1 VTAATEEAKEQ
12 AGSAKFTS
20 NMKKTSKTSIC
31 LLTEQ
36 QGYDSKLIH
45 MGLFDSNLII
55 ISMQNRDLVAST
67 IALEN
72 DILLLA
78 TRWQQLSQQ
87 VTDRKDLMRKL
98 REQEIKISQSTYC
111 IVSGVSVKKNPQ
123 EVYPAL

>member
-20 NMKKTSKTSIC
+20 NMKETSKTSIC

-36 QGYDSKLIH
+36 QRYDSKLIH

-78 TRWQQLSQQ
+78 TRW
-87 VTDRKDLMRKL
+87 
-98 REQEIKISQSTYC
+98 
-111 IVSGVSVKKNPQ
+111 
-123 EVYPAL
+123 

>member
-1 VTAATEEAKEQ
+1 
-12 AGSAKFTS
+12 
-20 NMKKTSKTSIC
+20 
-31 LLTEQ
+31 
-36 QGYDSKLIH
+36 